1 MSAGNLSRRQRCQSA
16 MSSCSYNPWFK
27 MEKTE
32 PPRFRRPLALHVPRC
47 SLPIEIRHKL
57 SNMLLQWDALVMVF
71 DLVADGQEH
80 RPGCLQHLVVLGL
93 RMSSSRQSNPE
104 RRYPIYVSIT
114 LGKAEEPMKREG
126 GRGFAA
132 DLWSR
137 DQSAMQL
144 LMVVLPPQH
153 QPRHLQRDVHCA
165 ISAGRKR
172 LVLGHSVSFPT
183 SCKSKKRGPSSHIIG
198 PLLRKK
204 AAGVG
209 RQLCSSM
216 VGVGC
221 SAPSQRNH
229 DWTHN
234 TLLPPRRASPYHM
247 LPDDSTNLPLSQIP
261 SAPTMAVFSHLEW
274 AVHLWQPVLPHKTT
288 AGYQGDD
295 HSCGVLRAP

>member
-1 MSAGNLSRRQRCQSA
+1 MGCTRHGVRSGCRRSGAPPWLSTTSRC
-16 MSSCSYNPWFK
+16 
-27 MEKTE
+27 
-32 PPRFRRPLALHVPRC
+32 
-47 SLPIEIRHKL
+47 
-57 SNMLLQWDALVMVF
+57 
-71 DLVADGQEH
+71 
-80 RPGCLQHLVVLGL
+80 LGPTYVC
-93 RMSSSRQSNPE
+93 QSNPE
-104 RRYPIYVSIT
+104 GRYPIYVSIA
-114 LGKAEEPMKREG
+114 LGKAKEPMKREG
-126 GRGFAA
+126 GRGFEA

-144 LMVVLPPQH
+144 LMVVLPRKH
-153 QPRHLQRDVHCA
+153 QPRHLQRDVYYV
-165 ISAGRKR
+165 ISTGRKR
-172 LVLGHSVSFPT
+172 LVLGHSMSFPT
-183 SCKSKKRGPSSHIIG
+183 SCKSKKRGPRSHIIR

-204 AAGVG
+204 AVGVG
-209 RQLCSSM
+209 RQLCSSV

-274 AVHLWQPVLPHKTT
+274 AVHLWRPVLLPHKTT
-288 AGYQGDD
+288 AGYQGDH

>member
-1 MSAGNLSRRQRCQSA
+1 MGCTRHGVRSGCRRSEAPPWLPTTSRCLGPTYVFA
-16 MSSCSYNPWFK
+16 SSVKSRTALPDLCLNHPWESEGAH
-27 MEKTE
+27 EK
-32 PPRFRRPLALHVPRC
+32 RR
-47 SLPIEIRHKL
+47 
-57 SNMLLQWDALVMVF
+57 
-71 DLVADGQEH
+71 
-80 RPGCLQHLVVLGL
+80 
-93 RMSSSRQSNPE
+93 
-104 RRYPIYVSIT
+104 
-114 LGKAEEPMKREG
+114 G
-126 GRGFAA
+126 GGGFEA

-144 LMVVLPPQH
+144 LMAVLPPQH
-153 QPRHLQRDVHCA
+153 QPRHLQRDVHYV
-165 ISAGRKR
+165 ISTGRKR
-172 LVLGHSVSFPT
+172 LVLGHSMSFPT
-183 SCKSKKRGPSSHIIG
+183 SCKSKKRGPSSHIIC

-229 DWTHN
+229 DWTRN

-274 AVHLWQPVLPHKTT
+274 AVHLWQPVLLPHKTT
-288 AGYQGDD
+288 AGYQGDH